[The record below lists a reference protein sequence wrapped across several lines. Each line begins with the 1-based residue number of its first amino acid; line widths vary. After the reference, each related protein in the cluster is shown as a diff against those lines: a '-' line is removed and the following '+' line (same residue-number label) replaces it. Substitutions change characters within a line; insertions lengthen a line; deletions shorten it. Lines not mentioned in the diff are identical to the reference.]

1 MNMCPN
7 RRGFGKI
14 HTVGSNFGNDR
25 NGTRG
30 HRVGDEA
37 QSVMHEPRHGDENVA
52 GLDLSR
58 VIRDP
63 SYDRVG
69 VAAVAGLGP

>member
-1 MNMCPN
+1 MNTCPD
-7 RRGFGKI
+7 RRGLGKI
-14 HTVGSNFGNDR
+14 HTVGISFSNDR
-25 NGTRG
+25 YGTRG
-30 HRVGDEA
+30 YRVGDEA